1 MNLKSINFFDI
12 IYLTT
17 MFAIVYACLSAK
29 YRSTT
34 VIKYGSGIDGLSKGE
49 CNNKAIKEQF
59 YGT

>member
-1 MNLKSINFFDI
+1 MH
-12 IYLTT
+12 
-17 MFAIVYACLSAK
+17 ACRLNIDQTA
-29 YRSTT
+29 